1 MDMKTLKDKLKQFQ
15 LLYAFNA
22 RVKCFQ
28 LKYGLASLT
37 RRYDKRYRN
46 AAVCYD
52 ERSAVT
58 LFLERH
64 RQLQPSFSS
73 KQSGELRIFWVGASE
88 AQDESGFLQALNR
101 LGKVTKFWN
110 RDGGYGPLYEIQGLN
125 WLQVREVNDT
135 ALIEQV
141 ISAHLQGGIDILI
154 GQMWSHI
161 YSKEILLKVRALGIP
176 VINIAMD
183 DRLPSLWTYKNGHRM
198 GAVGLGSGVD
208 ITLTTSPETCKW
220 YATENML
227 ALFWPL
233 ASDENLFAEKN
244 DSVKD
249 IDILFIG
256 NRYGI
261 RGKLVEYLSKQGILV
276 TCYGSGWPNGYIN
289 AKQNIAFSKRSKII
303 LGVGAIGHCSD
314 VYTLKLRDFDAL
326 MTGALYITHRNPDL
340 LKLFKEGEHLECYT
354 NPKELLVKLNY
365 YLEHP
370 EKSAEIGRKGQV
382 LAKTKHSWDYRLSST
397 FIQLGL
403 ISSLTSCQ
411 TNNETLQT
419 RSKLTDSGCNL
430 KKMVKTE
437 AFHTLCGESI

>member
-1 MDMKTLKDKLKQFQ
+1 MDTKILKDRLKQFQ

-22 RVKCFQ
+22 RIKSFQ
-28 LKYGLASLT
+28 LKYGLASLN
-37 RRYDKRYRN
+37 RRYGKRYRD

-52 ERSAVT
+52 ERSVVT
-58 LFLERH
+58 LFQERH

-73 KQSGELRIFWVGASE
+73 KQPGELNIFWVGASE
-88 AQDESGFLQALNR
+88 AQDESGFLQALNK
-101 LGKVTKFWN
+101 LGQVTKFWN

-125 WLQVREVNDT
+125 WLQVREVNDA

-141 ISAHLQGGIDILI
+141 ISAHLQGSLDILI

-161 YSKEILLKVRALGIP
+161 YSKDALLKVRSLGIP

-183 DRLPSLWTYKNGHRM
+183 DRLPSLWAYKNGHRM

-208 ITLTTSPETCKW
+208 ITLTTLPEACKW

-233 ASDENLFAEKN
+233 ASDEKLFAEKN
-244 DSVKD
+244 DSNRD

-261 RGKLVEYLSKQGILV
+261 REKLVGYLSKHGISV
-276 TCYGSGWPNGYIN
+276 TCYGSGWPNGYVN
-289 AKQNIAFSKRSKII
+289 AKQNIALSKRAKII
-303 LGVGAIGHCSD
+303 LGVGTVGHCSD

-326 MTGALYITHRNPDL
+326 MTGALYITHRNSDL
-340 LKLFKEGEHLECYT
+340 LELFKEGEHLECYT
-354 NPKELLVKLNY
+354 SPKELFVKLNY

-370 EKSAEIGRKGQV
+370 EKCSEIGRKGHI
-382 LAKTKHSWDYRLSST
+382 LAKTKHSWDYRLNTT
-397 FIQLGL
+397 FLQLGL
-403 ISSLTSCQ
+403 LSRSSP
-411 TNNETLQT
+411 
-419 RSKLTDSGCNL
+419 CN
-430 KKMVKTE
+430 
-437 AFHTLCGESI
+437 